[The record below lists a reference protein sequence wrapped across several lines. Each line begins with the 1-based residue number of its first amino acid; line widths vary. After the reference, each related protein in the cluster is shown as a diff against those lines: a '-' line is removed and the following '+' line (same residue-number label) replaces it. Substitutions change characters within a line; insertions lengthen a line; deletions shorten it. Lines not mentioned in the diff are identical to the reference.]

1 MDAIKSLLDVFLHV
15 DDHLHALLEAWG
27 PWTYVLLFAIIL
39 CETGLVVMPFL
50 PGDSLLFAAGAMAA
64 LYPDDLGIVPLLV
77 LLSIAAILGDTIN
90 YFLGRWV
97 GPKAF
102 SLNTWF
108 LKHEHLEKTQAFYDR
123 HGGKTIVLARY
134 VPIVRTFAP
143 FVAGVGKMHYPTF
156 LWFNVAGGIL
166 WVVLCTVAGYFF
178 GNIEAVKKNFELVVV
193 GIILVSVLPLAWEW
207 WAAKRRGHTP

>member
-1 MDAIKSLLDVFLHV
+1 
-15 DDHLHALLEAWG
+15 
-27 PWTYVLLFAIIL
+27 
-39 CETGLVVMPFL
+39 
-50 PGDSLLFAAGAMAA
+50 
-64 LYPDDLGIVPLLV
+64 V

-123 HGGKTIVLARY
+123 HGGKTIVLARF